1 MGRALQLILAVLVL
15 SIPAAASGE
24 AIRLFTTEIHLE
36 TEDAFTVVEEISYD
50 FGHERRHGI
59 FREIPVRY
67 GRGRAA
73 DYRISLDVE
82 SVTDETGAAQPYE
95 ISTRGRN
102 LRIRIGDPKR
112 EVTATK
118 SYVIRYRVERG
129 ILYFDDHDELYWNA
143 TGTDWPVPIDR
154 AETVVFLPEG
164 APLELM
170 AFNCFT
176 GPMGSVASDCVD
188 RASDGIVSFATD
200 RPLRGKEGLTIAVWL
215 PKGVLVEPTAL
226 EKLLSRIGDYLSLW
240 TLLPLGTLLALFYM
254 WHSRGRD
261 PGGRDAIPVAY
272 QPPDG
277 MTPAELGTVVDER
290 VDIEDITS
298 SILDLAVRGFLEI
311 EEIESTKFLFFSD
324 RDWALLKKREADSS
338 LRPHERLLLSHLF
351 STGSRV
357 TISSLKE
364 KFYKHLPELRSS
376 LYKQLSGARGYFPVS
391 PDRVRKGYAVAGG
404 LLLGLGLGRSPC
416 CSRASCPA
424 APGAGE
430 RSTRR
435 FSDSRSS
442 WRGWMRIG
450 SSGWEVLRW
459 GSSSRCSPTPSF
471 SESPTRGP
479 TPSPAST
486 PSLRAGTT
494 PPDTPMA
501 SRRASSS
508 VTWDALSA
516 PWGRRCVPHRSRADP
531 EAAGSAVASAEAAS
545 AAVAAEAGEST
556 RALHP
561 PARELLGTALRA
573 WGVPSCAPWTRS
585 SRWPRGISSA
595 EA

>member
-404 LLLGLGLGRSPC
+404 LLLGLGFLVFAILSRTLPGAALFACGAITLLFSRIMPRRTRRGRKVYQEILGFKEFVERVDADRLERMGGASVGQFEQVLPYAIVLGVADAWADAFAGIYTEPPGWYHSPRYTHGFAPRLFVGDLGRSL
-416 CSRASCPA
+416 
-424 APGAGE
+424 
-430 RSTRR
+430 STMGQTM
-435 FSDSRSS
+435 RSS
-442 WRGWMRIG
+442 PK
-450 SSGWEVLRW
+450 SSGSG
-459 GSSSRCSPTPSF
+459 GSGF
-471 SESPTRGP
+471 SGGFSG
-479 TPSPAST
+479 
-486 PSLRAGTT
+486 G
-494 PPDTPMA
+494 
-501 SRRASSS
+501 
-508 VTWDALSA
+508 
-516 PWGRRCVPHRSRADP
+516 GFGGGGG
-531 EAAGSAVASAEAAS
+531 GS
-545 AAVAAEAGEST
+545 
-556 RALHP
+556 
-561 PARELLGTALRA
+561 
-573 WGVPSCAPWTRS
+573 W
-585 SRWPRGISSA
+585 
-595 EA
+595 